1 MHNKL
6 ENCKIAVNIMQ
17 GMLKE
22 RKKPNEVK
30 ETLGIYGFQPGEGL
44 SRNKLSAVKYPRPSY
59 QTLEEIL
66 QHST

>member
-1 MHNKL
+1 MHNND

-22 RKKPNEVK
+22 RKRPDEAK

-44 SRNKLSAVKYPRPSY
+44 NRARLSAVKYPRPSY

-66 QHST
+66 ST